1 MAEERVKDMMGWLSK
16 IETDES
22 TILPESIQQSKNLLI
37 EIEETIEVIHTK
49 RPMLNAAADNSYQVI
64 EKYDAVRKINVD
76 DDKHDIHIK
85 KLKKRISTLE
95 EETENLK
102 LKIEK
107 IAEIYLN
114 LRKAL
119 IDHLQ
124 SLKDNSDTAEVQNQM
139 ERLREMLDLI
149 CSDMLMDLPLTA
161 DIAHHQVE
169 AIQGLTE
176 EVITQKD
183 NIIKSTSLTRSKL
196 QNTNIPEDQVKS
208 LHLAASNLEDKL
220 HGTSYQLSERDKIHS
235 NLLNILRD
243 FEKVGQVNYD
253 FPIKTILARRNFDD
267 FSQLGQGRSRW
278 ALSS

>member
-1 MAEERVKDMMGWLSK
+1 MAEERVKDMMGWLNK

-85 KLKKRISTLE
+85 KLRKRISNLE
-95 EETENLK
+95 EETENMK

-176 EVITQKD
+176 EIITQKVFL
-183 NIIKSTSLTRSKL
+183 I
-196 QNTNIPEDQVKS
+196 S
-208 LHLAASNLEDKL
+208 LHYYKN
-220 HGTSYQLSERDKIHS
+220 
-235 NLLNILRD
+235 
-243 FEKVGQVNYD
+243 
-253 FPIKTILARRNFDD
+253 
-267 FSQLGQGRSRW
+267 
-278 ALSS
+278 